1 MNLVGERLTILESAD
16 KTKKDKSGTVVL
28 ETARTLLI
36 ESGNRRIRVEKEGTV
51 FLLAG
56 SGETV
61 AGSKIKGR
69 LEDRLGRRT
78 S

>member
-1 MNLVGERLTILESAD
+1 MTIIDAAD

-36 ESGNRRIRVEKEGTV
+36 ESGDRRIRVEKEGTLFV
-51 FLLAG
+51 LAG

-61 AGSKIKGR
+61 VGSEIKGR